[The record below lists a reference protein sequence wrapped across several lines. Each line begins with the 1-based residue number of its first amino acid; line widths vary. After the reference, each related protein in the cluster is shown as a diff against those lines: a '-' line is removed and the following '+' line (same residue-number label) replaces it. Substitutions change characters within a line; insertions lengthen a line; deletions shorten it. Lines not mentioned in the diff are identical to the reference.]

1 MNINV
6 FEALAVALL
15 SVSVPVFIFII
26 TLLGNAIE
34 RAKNEED
41 KVRDQQLKD
50 FELKITDMDN
60 KIKALKDSGDS
71 TQLGRLVKEFGIMQ
85 KEHAQQLNR
94 IKSKYSALEFK
105 NCVLVPGG
113 LFLFAIL
120 CFELVT
126 KNIISPYI
134 LWLLSI
140 ISMVMGVYKLCIC
153 LKLAQEISKSSE
165 ENNMKHMTEAFKN
178 AMIAVRDETAE
189 ELDITFKNKFPLKC
203 KINEDIS
210 INYKATLNK
219 GKIAHDTEVWFFV
232 PDGFQLIDPPE
243 KDAWRQGEDF
253 VIPNIRTIKIKIG
266 NIRKHTSIPSSI
278 KIKAPS
284 LSGNYYIMYRL
295 ASDEYQSDREKLKVK
310 VEEH

>member
-1 MNINV
+1 MNVNV

-71 TQLGRLVKEFGIMQ
+71 TQLGRLVKEFDIMQ
-85 KEHAQQLNR
+85 KDHTQQLNK

-126 KNIISPYI
+126 KNIIPPYI

-140 ISMVMGVYKLCIC
+140 ISMVIGVYKLCIC

-178 AMIAVRDETAE
+178 AMIAVRDETSE
-189 ELDITFKNKFPLKC
+189 ELDITFKNKFPFKC
-203 KINEDIS
+203 KINEDIT
-210 INYKATLNK
+210 IGFKTTLTK
-219 GKIAHDTEVWFFV
+219 GKIAHDTEAWFFI

-253 VIPNIRTIKIKIG
+253 IIPNIRTIKIKIG
-266 NIRKHTSIPSSI
+266 NIRKHTATPASV
-278 KIKAPS
+278 KIKTPS
-284 LSGNYYIMYRL
+284 IAGNYYLMYRV
-295 ASDEYQSDREKLKVK
+295 ASDEFQSEREKLKIK
-310 VEEH
+310 VE